1 MTSACPPEIPR
12 HRKQCLSTRAQA
24 PQPTS
29 NHNTYESL
37 RTASH
42 YLRHLCQRCAGLCH
56 SCQQRMLQ
64 WKMVLNKKALEF
76 LRTNVLDRWYRGVAQ
91 IRGGQSKSHNTHS
104 DSTYAT
110 LPGNGN
116 DDWSLQGVD
125 RHEGRDTAPPF
136 PAGGKLGERYK
147 GLAHTAVMC
156 YPPTRTEWSTNHP
169 TSTH

>member
-1 MTSACPPEIPR
+1 MTSPCPPEIPR

-37 RTASH
+37 RTVATTCGTS
-42 YLRHLCQRCAGLCH
+42 CQRCAGLCH

-110 LPGNGN
+110 LPGKGN
-116 DDWSLQGVD
+116 DDWSLQEVD

-169 TSTH
+169 TSAH